1 MIDSTVHFV
10 DRIMLL
16 TLRLPLFI
24 EKPCAL
30 KTQGSYLKIQM
41 NGFNR
46 CISNLPFA
54 KFKSKAPTLWQRL
67 AFSYFL

>member
-1 MIDSTVHFV
+1 MIDSTVHFA
-10 DRIMLL
+10 DRILLL

-54 KFKSKAPTLWQRL
+54 
-67 AFSYFL
+67 